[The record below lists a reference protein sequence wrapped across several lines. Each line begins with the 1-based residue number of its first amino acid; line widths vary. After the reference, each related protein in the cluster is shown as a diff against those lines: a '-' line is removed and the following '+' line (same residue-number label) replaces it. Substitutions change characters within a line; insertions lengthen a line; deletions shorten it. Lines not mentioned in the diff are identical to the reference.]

1 MVVFQFKLA
10 VGGGL
15 GVGGRWMLG
24 DSSSLTLW
32 QPLTF
37 SLTQSCSPFPRRCRQ
52 GLSTVAGSC
61 KMADCGSSHEDTAQR
76 EAGGGGGA
84 GGAGRGSGEGVLV
97 CV

>member
-1 MVVFQFKLA
+1 
-10 VGGGL
+10 
-15 GVGGRWMLG
+15 MLG

-37 SLTQSCSPFPRRCRQ
+37 SLTQSCSPFPRRCHQ

-61 KMADCGSSHEDTAQR
+61 KMADCGSSHEDSAQR

-84 GGAGRGSGEGVLV
+84 GGAGEWRGCISV
-97 CV
+97 CLTLDVMTV